1 MPSNQGGNMPSNQGG
16 NMPSNQGGNMPSNQG
31 GNMPSNQGGNMPSNQ
46 GGNMPSNQGGNMP
59 SNQGGNMPSNQGGNM
74 PSNQG
79 GNMPSNQ
86 GGNMPS
92 NQGGNMTPNPGGDGP
107 SNTTINITTS
117 PTTTMN
123 IITSPTTTK
132 NNNNQLRGGS
142 VRQVRGISKAEGGRI
157 EPIFTQAMASN
168 FLDYSYTICIHL
180 KPGFCSVVFQ
190 SDSKFNVGKKVG
202 NTCDKDMPFVI
213 IPNDGVQDRFCG
225 NIQPFPELT

>member
-1 MPSNQGGNMPSNQGG
+1 
-16 NMPSNQGGNMPSNQG
+16 
-31 GNMPSNQGGNMPSNQ
+31 
-46 GGNMPSNQGGNMP
+46 
-59 SNQGGNMPSNQGGNM
+59 
-74 PSNQG
+74 
-79 GNMPSNQ
+79 
-86 GGNMPS
+86 
-92 NQGGNMTPNPGGDGP
+92 
-107 SNTTINITTS
+107 
-117 PTTTMN
+117 MN

-225 NIQPFPELT
+225 NIQPFPELTSKQRPVVITVQSKTRPVGFNYPGFDLKYRQKPCTQG